1 MFFDAWSSYYQLLF
15 LPNPDLLL
23 FFKAT
28 VEKNTFRPK
37 FQFLIIPR
45 DCSEVIFR
53 LVMNQAKYYEKNKVQ
68 LETGGSA
75 LKQFKQFQEKELPRL
90 IGLLSEEQLN

>member
-1 MFFDAWSSYYQLLF
+1 
-15 LPNPDLLL
+15 
-23 FFKAT
+23 
-28 VEKNTFRPK
+28 
-37 FQFLIIPR
+37 
-45 DCSEVIFR
+45 
-53 LVMNQAKYYEKNKVQ
+53 MNQAKYYEKNKVQ